1 MPAYRKE
8 AFITNL
14 RTTSV
19 DLIKFRI
26 AMSHKH
32 FFVKLFISAKI
43 REIISQVET
52 KPAVSLTI
60 LANLHPPA
68 RGLCLG
74 TRNKTGSFSIGRQSI
89 HTTAFG
95 FAFGPSPN
103 NSHLQRV
110 LWLLLTPWHCHG
122 SGASL
127 NPMPR
132 TLGPHDSY
140 RLPIRLQHP
149 VPCSH

>member
-14 RTTSV
+14 WTTSV

-26 AMSHKH
+26 AMRHKH

-52 KPAVSLTI
+52 KPEVSLTF
-60 LANLHPPA
+60 LADLHPPA

-74 TRNKTGSFSIGRQSI
+74 TRNKTGSFSIVRQSI

-95 FAFGPSPN
+95 FAFGPSPD
-103 NSHLQRV
+103 NSHLQKG
-110 LWLLLTPWHCHG
+110 LLLTAWHCLG

-132 TLGPHDSY
+132 TPGRHDSH